1 MLHLV
6 LPIFRKRRRT
16 VHGFIFDSPE
26 SSATQ
31 FSRPYASVP
40 FPKTNHRLL
49 LNDNRNKFGQPFRT
63 AVITKRESNAHC
75 TSPSSYE
82 IYSCRANIWAS
93 KIFSI
98 NKFRIKCLCVLT
110 GAAIFIFHLFA
121 CHFSNSHVNTFTK
134 VCEYGKFSTKA
145 KQIKTLNKIV
155 S

>member
-26 SSATQ
+26 SSVTQ
-31 FSRPYASVP
+31 FSRPYALVP

-63 AVITKRESNAHC
+63 AVITKRESNAHY

-82 IYSCRANIWAS
+82 IYSCRANIWAL

-98 NKFRIKCLCVLT
+98 NTALNVCILT
-110 GAAIFIFHLFA
+110 GAAFDIFHLFA
-121 CHFSNSHVNTFTK
+121 CHFCNSHVNTFTRA
-134 VCEYGKFSTKA
+134 CEYGEFSTKA
-145 KQIKTLNKIV
+145 KQIKTLNIIV
-155 S
+155 L